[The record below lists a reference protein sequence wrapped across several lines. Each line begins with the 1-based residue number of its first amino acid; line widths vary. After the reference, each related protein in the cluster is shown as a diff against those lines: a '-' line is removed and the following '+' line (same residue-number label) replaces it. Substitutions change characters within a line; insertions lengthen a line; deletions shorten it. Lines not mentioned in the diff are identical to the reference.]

1 MRPLKAMRISAHHL
15 SRAGLFGVWA
25 TTTIV
30 VFALA
35 LIVRLLIAPISVGPF
50 TGGLRSS
57 LAHALPGLAVRFD
70 DAALKWSRD
79 EGRLNLVIFGARVFD
94 ENQRIIAQAPEAE
107 IGLAVWPFLRGH
119 AVVHRIALVG
129 VQLTLVH
136 SKDGVLRLGIEGEH
150 NQSDVLQ
157 RIRDA
162 IAKSG
167 KGPSSLDTFAVHR
180 ARLAFLEEQTGVFVV
195 SPEANL
201 QIARS
206 TGAPGSPKG
215 SIRANVD
222 AQIEISGKPAH
233 ITAVLNLPAVGD
245 EVTGDVSIRGLSV
258 KSLAENA
265 KFFSF
270 LAPFDL
276 KADITGSFTFAHGT
290 QVRAADFGIGAS
302 GVISGL
308 GKPLHVRAFK
318 IAGRF
323 DGATGR
329 LLIDDGTLEGGQ
341 AQAHLSGKG
350 DLDFDAR
357 GGLNK
362 ASLDLEMDKLV
373 LNMPGV
379 MGRSVTSARASLR
392 GSYIPSSGIIAID
405 QGLIYGSQLSA
416 KFGGRVTLADN
427 RSPQIDID
435 GNIAAISVRDL
446 LRYWPLQAVPGA
458 RSWIDTNILAGRIGP
473 VLISTHI
480 LPGDLDLPAL
490 PENALS
496 LTFPMS
502 DATITYIHGLTPMTQ
517 VQGTGTLTGDTFK
530 ATVDTGV
537 VGPLRVTGG
546 TVVIPNLHLR
556 GTQGIASAH
565 VEGNVPDVLA
575 LMDQKPLQY
584 PTRFGIRSASA
595 KGTASV
601 DVTVRVPMLRDIR
614 VDDIGILVK
623 AQTTNLGLALSDR
636 LAVSNGNVSFTVDN
650 QSLRAVGTVSLAS
663 ANLAID
669 WTEVFK
675 PQGPVS
681 THIKV
686 NGVLSEAAIEQ
697 LGMHPGDYFTGAVG
711 VTGDL
716 EGYRGKLTHAQLKE
730 DLSATNL
737 NIKLLGYQKPVGT
750 QAQAQVTL
758 RMDEKSNVRVADIAL
773 TGPALAAHGTAR
785 FAANGDLQGLDIPS
799 FRSGQGNDF
808 ALSLTRD
815 PAQGLVASLT
825 GRSFDAEEVLRF
837 QQQAQGA
844 QAPAPAKTDQP
855 PVPYRI
861 NVKVDRAVLREGV
874 VLANFVLNASGVG
887 QKPHTVALAA
897 TQSSAAQIAGSVS
910 AAADG
915 GHLKFT
921 AGDAG
926 LLLRGLLGANSL
938 RGGDIELEALIPNAQ
953 PKGDGPDYEGK
964 LTINDFTL
972 VNQPFL
978 MRLFAAG
985 SFGGLAGLLGGKGV
999 VIDKLEVPFGL
1010 HGNVLTVREGRATG
1024 PSLGLT
1030 GDGYLDLKTNQ
1041 IALQGVF
1048 TPLFGIN
1055 GFVSN
1060 IPVLGNVLGSKK
1072 GEGLLGVTYTA
1083 SGDAD
1088 DPKVFANPISIL
1100 TPGILRRI
1108 FQIGA
1113 PSAPPA
1119 EALTSPP
1126 APAPAPKPQ

>member
-1 MRPLKAMRISAHHL
+1 MRPLKAIRISAHHWN
-15 SRAGLFGVWA
+15 RAGLFGVWA
-25 TTTIV
+25 TTTVV

-35 LIVRLLIAPISVGPF
+35 LLVRLLIAPISIGPF

-136 SKDGVLRLGIEGEH
+136 GQDGILRLGVAGEH

-180 ARLAFLEEQTGVFVV
+180 ARLAFLEEETGVFVV
-195 SPEANL
+195 APEANL

-233 ITAVLNLPAVGD
+233 VAAVLNLPAVGD
-245 EVTGDVSIRGLSV
+245 EVTADVSIRGLSV
-258 KSLAENA
+258 KSLAENT

-276 KADITGSFTFAHGT
+276 TADVTGNFRFAHGT
-290 QVRAADFGIGAS
+290 QVRAADFGIGAA
-302 GVISGL
+302 GVIDGI
-308 GKPLHVRAFK
+308 GKPVHVRAFK
-318 IAGRF
+318 MAGRF

-350 DLDFDAR
+350 DLDFDAH

-362 ASLDLEMDKLV
+362 ASLELDMDKLV

-392 GSYIPSSGIIAID
+392 GSYVPSSGIIAID
-405 QGLIYGSQLSA
+405 QGLVYGSQLSA
-416 KFGGRVTLADN
+416 KFAGRVVLADN

-435 GNIAAISVRDL
+435 GNIAAISIRDL
-446 LRYWPLQAVPGA
+446 LRYWPLQAAPGA

-473 VLISTHI
+473 VLIHTHM
-480 LPGDLDLPAL
+480 LPGDLDLPVM

-517 VQGTGTLTGDTFK
+517 VQGTGALTGDTFK
-530 ATVDTGV
+530 ATVDTAI

-565 VEGNVPDVLA
+565 VEGNVADVLA

-584 PTRFGIRSASA
+584 PTRFGIRSATS

-601 DVTVRVPMLRDIR
+601 DVSVKVPMLRDIR
-614 VDDIGILVK
+614 VDDIGIMVK
-623 AQTTNLGLALSDR
+623 AQTYDLGLALSDR
-636 LAVSNGNVSFTVDN
+636 LAISNGSVNFTIDN
-650 QSLRAVGTVSLAS
+650 QSLRALGNVSLAG

-669 WTEVFK
+669 WTEIFNPK
-675 PQGPVS
+675 GQYS
-681 THIKV
+681 TRVKV

-711 VTGDL
+711 VSGELD
-716 EGYRGKLTHAQLKE
+716 GYRGKLARAQLKE

-737 NIKLLGYQKPVGT
+737 NIKLLGYHKPVGT

-758 RMDEKSNVRVADIAL
+758 RMDQASNVRNADFVL
-773 TGPALAAHGTAR
+773 TGQGLAAHGMAR
-785 FAANGDLQGLDIPS
+785 FAANGDLQGLEIPT

-808 ALSLTRD
+808 SLSLTRD

-844 QAPAPAKTDQP
+844 PPPPAKTEQP
-855 PVPYRI
+855 PVPYHI

-887 QKPHTVALAA
+887 QRPHTAALAA
-897 TQSSAAQIAGSVS
+897 TQSSAAQISGSVS
-910 AAADG
+910 PAADG
-915 GHLKFT
+915 SHLKFT

-926 LLLRGLLGANSL
+926 LLLRGLLGSNSL
-938 RGGDIELEALIPNAQ
+938 RGGDLQVEALIPNAQ
-953 PKGDGPDYEGK
+953 PAKGDGPDYEGK
-964 LTINDFTL
+964 LTISDFTL

-978 MRLFAAG
+978 TRLFAAG
-985 SFGGLAGLLGGKGV
+985 SFGGLAGLLSGKGV
-999 VIDKLEVPFGL
+999 MIEKLEVPFTL
-1010 HGNVLTVREGRATG
+1010 HGNVLAVHEGRATG

-1060 IPVLGNVLGSKK
+1060 IPVIGNVLGSKK

-1088 DPKVFANPISIL
+1088 DPKVSANPISIL

-1113 PSAPPA
+1113 PTTPPA
-1119 EALTSPP
+1119 EANSS